1 MQWLKLFERNENRL
15 PTQTKQKQSEKQ
27 RHTAGEIDQTFWGM
41 SPHDALAVNI
51 VTREVGQKI

>member
-1 MQWLKLFERNENRL
+1 MQWLKLFERNENN
-15 PTQTKQKQSEKQ
+15 PSTQSKHKQSEKQ

-51 VTREVGQKI
+51 VTHEVGRKV